1 MAGKSLTIKE
11 KKSYYAKVRNSN
23 YRASLRLEG
32 FRVSDSES
40 LSPLPSRQTVIDK
53 YRSKVKI

>member
-11 KKSYYAKVRNSN
+11 KKSYYAKVRGSN

-32 FRVSDSES
+32 FQVSDSES
-40 LSPLPSRQTVIDK
+40 LKPLPSRQTVIDK

>member
-1 MAGKSLTIKE
+1 MAGKSLTIKK
-11 KKSYYAKVRNSN
+11 KKSYYAKVRGSN

-32 FRVSDSES
+32 FQVSDSES
-40 LSPLPSRQTVIDK
+40 LKPLPSRQTVIDK